1 MTPAELH
8 RLARIGAGARLQEL
22 EQERAAIF
30 RTFPSLRR
38 PAAAPIPGVTSDGD
52 GSAGPRTPRRRRRK
66 RSLEARQ
73 RMAAA
78 QRKRWA
84 EVRAKKG
91 TGGNGAATAAVQA
104 RAPKKR

>member
-1 MTPAELH
+1 MTPADLH
-8 RLARIGAGARLQEL
+8 HLARIGAAARLQEL

-30 RTFPSLRR
+30 RAFPSLRGL
-38 PAAAPIPGVTSDGD
+38 ASAPIRGVTSDGN

-66 RSLEARQ
+66 MSREARE
-73 RMAAA
+73 RIAAA
-78 QRKRWA
+78 QRRRWA

-104 RAPKKR
+104 RAAKKR